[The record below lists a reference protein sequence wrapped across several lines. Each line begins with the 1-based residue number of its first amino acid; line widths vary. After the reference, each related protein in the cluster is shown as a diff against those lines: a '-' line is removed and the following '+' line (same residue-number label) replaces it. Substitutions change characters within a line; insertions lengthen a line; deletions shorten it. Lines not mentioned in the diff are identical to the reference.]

1 MYISLFYIN
10 LKLLF
15 YYSFLF
21 KIFVYLK
28 WLLLCGLPHRCIV
41 TVSSQSI
48 DSKWWTSSWW
58 LRCFRGCSR
67 SKCLQHQRYEEALE
81 DCSRQVILTTVYVFK
96 IFGEYLCLYV
106 VLCQNFLL
114 CVLCRPRPYLY
125 KSDHQYPVVNGT
137 DLPVAVLYA
146 EIGTKDFNAFH
157 RFCQSG
163 PQEGKLVYVLRHFV
177 VCEYY

>member
-1 MYISLFYIN
+1 MYISLFYKFEAFI
-10 LKLLF
+10 

-21 KIFVYLK
+21 KYLSIWNDCYYVVYPIDV
-28 WLLLCGLPHRCIV
+28 LL

-81 DCSRQVILTTVYVFK
+81 DCSRQVILTNSIPYSK

-106 VLCQNFLL
+106 VLCQNLSFMCPMQAKTLPIQVWSPVPRGQWDRPACSCSL
-114 CVLCRPRPYLY
+114 CW
-125 KSDHQYPVVNGT
+125 N
-137 DLPVAVLYA
+137 
-146 EIGTKDFNAFH
+146 
-157 RFCQSG
+157 
-163 PQEGKLVYVLRHFV
+163 RHKGLQCFS
-177 VCEYY
+177 